1 MSENDAI
8 ATPSVPVAAPT
19 SDGPIQNYEFRAFAG
34 KVAASGARVLGW
46 VDFRFVR
53 EDGTFVEIHDL
64 KVRVNARGAHKLCSP
79 SRKYKLADGS
89 ERTRSAYKFD
99 DNTYR
104 ILVDAIFQTSD
115 VVAALGAAPAKQELV
130 LGS

>member
-1 MSENDAI
+1 MSESNTS
-8 ATPSVPVAAPT
+8 TPAAASAPE
-19 SDGPIQNYEFRAFAG
+19 PQIQNYEFRPYAG
-34 KVAASGARVLGW
+34 KVAASGARTLGW

-53 EDGTFVEIHDL
+53 EDGSFVEIHDL
-64 KVRVNARGAHKLCSP
+64 KVRVNARGAHTLCAT

-130 LGS
+130 LAS